1 MIVFTPA
8 IATHKIIRI
17 FHAKLGMKVVM
28 RGVRGVSK
36 EVSEIYFMSG
46 MYNEPPMTIDLH
58 PAFCITFIEVCSI

>member
-17 FHAKLGMKVVM
+17 FHAKLCMKVVM

-36 EVSEIYFMSG
+36 EVSENYFMYG
-46 MYNEPPMTIDLH
+46 TYNKPPKGNNLY
-58 PAFCITFIEVCSI
+58 PGPLPYFY